1 MTGKMDKESR
11 VVFCFFKKK
20 FLIKKEWKDR
30 CVGMRPGEK
39 IKRKNNV
46 KIVLRKKKIRQI

>member
-1 MTGKMDKESR
+1 MKIRLNLSVTKN
-11 VVFCFFKKK
+11 
-20 FLIKKEWKDR
+20 FLKKKEWKDR